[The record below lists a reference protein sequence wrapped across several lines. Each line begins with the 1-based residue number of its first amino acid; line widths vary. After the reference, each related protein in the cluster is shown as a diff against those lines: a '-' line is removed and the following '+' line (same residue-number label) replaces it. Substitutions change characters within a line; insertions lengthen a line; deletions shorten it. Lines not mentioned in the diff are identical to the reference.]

1 MIQRMLIRSAM
12 CVVTLGVFLFATG
25 AGAETPSTQTA
36 AISKQLAVM
45 SRIIEKRLGDELK
58 DQVITAS
65 MVQRGIQGF
74 YVRGVG
80 ALFFIDVKFP
90 VAQPPAET
98 SATKTAKPGDLWDRY
113 EREVE
118 GRAASD
124 VGSDEALT
132 LLQESTSVG
141 YYTYGTPIARFA
153 GARASFDKTK
163 VERLKATLFEV
174 LAEYGRRIEALSDN
188 ERIVIVICGAGEGTP
203 YGMYASTFSLASK
216 TVTAMSGKED
226 IRKTEDQRKAIVER
240 QEAEKASMEP
250 AWPTTRRF
258 DRADH
263 GSVLT
268 VSVERKGL
276 AGDAKDLA
284 GRAKVDAYCY

>member
-1 MIQRMLIRSAM
+1 
-12 CVVTLGVFLFATG
+12 
-25 AGAETPSTQTA
+25 
-36 AISKQLAVM
+36 
-45 SRIIEKRLGDELK
+45 
-58 DQVITAS
+58 

-118 GRAASD
+118 GHAPSD

-132 LLQESTSVG
+132 LLQEGTSIG
-141 YYTYGTPIARFA
+141 YYGSYTYGTPLARFA

-188 ERIVIVICGAGEGTP
+188 ERIVIVVCGVSESMP
-203 YGMYASTFSLASK
+203 NGMYSSTFSLAPK
-216 TVTAMSGKED
+216 TGTAVSRKED
-226 IRKTEDQRKAIVER
+226 IRKTEDQRRAIVER

-250 AWPTTRRF
+250 AWPSTRRF

-268 VSVERKGL
+268 VSVERKDL

-284 GRAKVDAYCY
+284 GHAKVDAYCY